1 MKNHKKNLSLAGS
14 RDLLH
19 ALENTDSL
27 FPIDEHAK
35 ENTLSVLRQAIS
47 EKEVH
52 LLTDRRR
59 IWQNQI
65 RYADRSMMGFHIADC
80 FLVLFLMAMM
90 GLHNVDQSYMIT
102 ISSLLAGMLG
112 SFSIMQIGRACFS
125 KIAEL
130 SETCFFNVSQLAAY
144 NMILSGVINLAA
156 LAAGILFAG
165 SRWKIK
171 LLQIGLYMLVPF
183 VLTQCVSL
191 GILLTEAG
199 RRSPWMQAIIGIF
212 LSVFFSVLAAMPV
225 LYEESMLFIWGIAL
239 MIGTVLLGIQIKAL
253 FTAINKGEILCTN

>member
-90 GLHNVDQSYMIT
+90 GLHDVNRSYMIT
-102 ISSLLAGMLG
+102 ISTLLAGVLG
-112 SFSIMQIGRACFS
+112 SFSILQVGRACFS

-199 RRSPWMQAIIGIF
+199 RRSSWLQAIIGIF
-212 LSVFFSVLAAMPV
+212 LSVFFSVLAAMPI